1 MAKISQAHTH
11 SFLIIDIF
19 FIFKD
24 TLNSVSL
31 HRGDLEDI
39 ILEKP
44 TTRLPI
50 EVRPLLVAERP
61 VAITSSPKQRG
72 TFSTEISE
80 GEAVFN
86 QSHKMNGNIIC
97 FLLLQGGLE
106 KILLETMDSFVVN
119 SNIA

>member
-97 FLLLQGGLE
+97 FGDNGFLCCQ
-106 KILLETMDSFVVN
+106 
-119 SNIA
+119 